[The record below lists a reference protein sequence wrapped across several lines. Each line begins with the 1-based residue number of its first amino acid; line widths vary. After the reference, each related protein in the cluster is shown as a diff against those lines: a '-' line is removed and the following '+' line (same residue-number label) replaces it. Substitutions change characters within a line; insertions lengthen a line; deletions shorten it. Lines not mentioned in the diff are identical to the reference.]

1 MNEVKSNNMM
11 SSVHVKPNPVL
22 VARQI
27 ENLRE
32 VLRRM
37 RASARAA
44 ALDPVINRKLEQL
57 IHQP

>member
-1 MNEVKSNNMM
+1 MSEEVTNNMM

-27 ENLRE
+27 KNLRE

-37 RASARAA
+37 RVSAQAA
-44 ALDPVINRKLEQL
+44 ALDPVINRKLQQL
-57 IHQP
+57 MRS

>member
-1 MNEVKSNNMM
+1 MSEIRTSKMI

-27 ENLRE
+27 ESLRE

-37 RASARAA
+37 KASARAA

-57 IHQP
+57 TQS